1 MHRLEVPDGISSHQM
16 RQQGKGSGFMS
27 YLRCRGFE
35 SLLPRHEMVRKA
47 KDNDRPFENVQ

>member
-1 MHRLEVPDGISSHQM
+1 MHGLEVPDGISSHQM
-16 RQQGKGSGFMS
+16 RQQGAVVLRLI
-27 YLRCRGFE
+27 LRCRGFE